1 MYNFGE
7 KLKNVCEEKG
17 LSQQKLAENMEVTYA
32 AVNQW
37 INGKRIPKGKTAVKI
52 AKAIKVPITSL
63 TGPFPCG
70 LELES
75 IFNRM
80 TDGISEHRNRLEEA
94 EHIPEELG
102 GASHDCELEILD
114 KWEAFLEETFYNII
128 TFAISD
134 PYPDGGIFNNDKDD
148 KDGEDD
154 EAVHNA
160 GDEAADGELGHILQ
174 EMLSSMKDS
183 GTPDMQLRLAE
194 SLSRHILPA
203 AYKTMA
209 YAVRT
214 ENENRYKDMEAIAL
228 LYRQLNAKG
237 QEVAIERLKELIQ
250 LPSYTSPAAGAVYEN
265 EM

>member
-7 KLKNVCEEKG
+7 NLKNVCEEKG

-37 INGKRIPKGKTAVKI
+37 INGKRIPKGKTAAKI
-52 AKAIKVPITSL
+52 AKAMKVPITSL

-70 LELES
+70 LELEN

-80 TDGISEHRNRLEEA
+80 ADGIYEHRGRLEEA
-94 EHIPEELG
+94 ELIPEELG
-102 GASHDCELEILD
+102 GVSHEYELGILD
-114 KWEAFLEETFYNII
+114 KWEAFLEETFYGII

-134 PYPDGGIFNNDKDD
+134 PYPDGGISNDDE
-148 KDGEDD
+148 DGED
-154 EAVHNA
+154 VHNA
-160 GDEAADGELGHILQ
+160 GDGVADGELGHILQ
-174 EMLSSMKDS
+174 EMLSSMKGS

-214 ENENRYKDMEAIAL
+214 ENENRYKDMDTIAL

-237 QEVAIERLKELIQ
+237 QEVAVERLKELAQ
-250 LPSYTSPAAGAVYEN
+250 LPSYTSSAAGAVYEN